1 VVLAR
6 ANLSLLIGRSVPA
19 DIRARVRS
27 EVLSLPHITEVGE
40 VLAVYLGPAQMLV
53 AVQVDFDDT
62 ASAAEVEQVADEVE
76 RRVRGAF
83 PGARYV
89 LVDPTSDVHV

>member
-1 VVLAR
+1 
-6 ANLSLLIGRSVPA
+6 
-19 DIRARVRS
+19 
-27 EVLSLPHITEVGE
+27 

-62 ASAAEVEQVADEVE
+62 ATAAEVEQVADEVE
-76 RRVRGAF
+76 RRIREVF

-89 LVDPTSDVHV
+89 VVDPTGNVHA